1 MTKSVP
7 EFVLRQGASL
17 ADWIERDDRLPLEN
31 QAAAYHERNQ
41 RDWWE
46 QNRKIRKLLGDI
58 EKQVHRIINA
68 GEIPSVKLVSWL
80 QMARNLSCDR
90 ATLKHVRRHYWVAS
104 RREQLLALIENAK
117 QQKRAL
123 LEPAQPKISELEQLK
138 KSLLAQR
145 TQTGLW
151 YDKCINLEQQIS
163 QLNRLLAVR
172 DSRIQELL
180 SKGLNGNHHLAI

>member
-1 MTKSVP
+1 MTTSVP

-31 QAAAYHERNQ
+31 QSAAYYERNQ
-41 RDWWE
+41 QDWWE

-58 EKQVHRIINA
+58 EKQIQRIINA

-90 ATLKHVRRHYWVAS
+90 ATLKHARRHHWVAS
-104 RREQLLALIENAK
+104 RREQLLTLIENAK

-138 KSLLAQR
+138 QSLSAQR

-172 DSRIQELL
+172 EARIQELL

>member
-1 MTKSVP
+1 MTTSVP
-7 EFVLRQGASL
+7 KFVLRQGASL

-31 QAAAYHERNQ
+31 QSAAYYERNQ
-41 RDWWE
+41 QDWWE

-58 EKQVHRIINA
+58 EKQIQRIINA

-90 ATLKHVRRHYWVAS
+90 ATLKHARRHHWVAS
-104 RREQLLALIENAK
+104 RREQLLILIENAK

-123 LEPAQPKISELEQLK
+123 LEPAQPKISELEHLK
-138 KSLLAQR
+138 QSLSAQR

-172 DSRIQELL
+172 EARIQELL
-180 SKGLNGNHHLAI
+180 SKDLNGNHHLAI